1 MRKIVLGLVL
11 ATAAATPALAVGDPI
26 NDFLATYTGAHDP
39 GLDIV
44 GAGASFDGTSFTLD
58 AITKGPIGVPGSL
71 YAFGINRGAGTA
83 RLALGSPPIGGSVLW
98 DAVAILFP
106 SGTARVVTFPSAGA
120 PTITTLPGILT
131 VTGNSISG
139 SFAAS
144 LLPSTGFASPA
155 DYSFTLWSRLR
166 VNPIAD
172 GTNAEVADF
181 APIGRAFAAVPEPS
195 GWAMMLAG
203 VGAVGG
209 GLRHRR
215 KVAARPFCA
224 GYRNFREWR
233 VAICAVWF
241 LANISGRNCHGNQN

>member
-1 MRKIVLGLVL
+1 MRKMILGLIL
-11 ATAAATPALAVGDPI
+11 ATAASTPALAVSDPV

-39 GLDIV
+39 GLDIIS
-44 GAGASFDGTSFTLD
+44 AGASFDGTSFSLD
-58 AITKGPIGVPGSL
+58 AITKGPIGLPGSL

-106 SGTARVVTFPSAGA
+106 NGTARVVTFPAAGA
-120 PTITTLPGILT
+120 PTITTLPGIVT
-131 VTGNSISG
+131 VAGNKISA

-144 LLPSTGFASPA
+144 LLPSRGFASPA

-181 APIGRAFAAVPEPS
+181 APIGRASAAVPEPS
-195 GWAMMLAG
+195 SWAMMLG
-203 VGAVGG
+203 GFGAVGW

-215 KVAARPFCA
+215 
-224 GYRNFREWR
+224 R
-233 VAICAVWF
+233 VAVRSSYA
-241 LANISGRNCHGNQN
+241 G